1 MKIDPAELAEHRP
14 YLFKF
19 AMLQLGQ
26 KDVAEDVVQEAL
38 LAAVKGID
46 GFSGRSSPRTW
57 LTAILLHKIADHRRL
72 AGREL
77 SLDAQAQAHG
87 DDSVE
92 AMFQENGSYVSMP
105 REWRNPEESLGDKRF
120 LGALESC
127 LTRLSDV
134 GRRVFLMR
142 ELLGLSVEEIC
153 KELDLSATNCSVVL
167 HRCRMRL
174 RKCLEDGWF
183 ASREKG

>member
-92 AMFQENGSYVSMP
+92 ASSPSTGSAPQPPRSRSNRRMPGMRTRHPHSACRWSGAIATVSAGSAS
-105 REWRNPEESLGDKRF
+105 PEIRIARS
-120 LGALESC
+120 
-127 LTRLSDV
+127 
-134 GRRVFLMR
+134 GR
-142 ELLGLSVEEIC
+142 
-153 KELDLSATNCSVVL
+153 
-167 HRCRMRL
+167 
-174 RKCLEDGWF
+174 
-183 ASREKG
+183 